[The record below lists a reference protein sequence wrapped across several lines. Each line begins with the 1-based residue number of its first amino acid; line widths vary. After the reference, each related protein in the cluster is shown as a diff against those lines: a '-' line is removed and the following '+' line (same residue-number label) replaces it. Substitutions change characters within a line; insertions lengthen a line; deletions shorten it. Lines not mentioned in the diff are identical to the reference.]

1 MKSIYL
7 IPSLLIFSTLF
18 QNCVPAR
25 KFEEVAEKQE
35 ICAKE
40 LKTLKTLKTE
50 LETENVELTSNNDQL
65 FEANKRLKKDTT
77 LLGKSLRMKEKQY
90 DKIDLLNQRIQEQLE
105 ILQKG
110 QTQEKQRL
118 LADLEKRKLEL
129 LKMEDELRSLEL
141 DLNAKKIDLENMSI
155 ELQKREKRV
164 NELEEIIAK
173 QDAFVKALKDKVA
186 KALLGFKDKGLTVE
200 QKDGKVYVSMDA
212 KLLFASGSTKVDAEG
227 VKALKEL
234 AKVLEDQNELEI
246 LVEGHT
252 DTDKMNSSSHPAD
265 NWELSV
271 LRATSVVKIMLKHSK
286 MDPINISAAGRSEF
300 MPVDV
305 DNKAK
310 NRRIEVVLIPKLD
323 ELFDIINN
331 YLLTFSCN
339 FGKFQRIIPTSLKYE
354 KIDEKFNH
362 AIPKIFIPS
371 HFYYFPKFLY
381 YLALY

>member
-1 MKSIYL
+1 MFMPFQLTVWNIEILLEYSFLKNDFNKRVFKNICGFKLTLVFWFHFCTKRIKAIMKSIYL

-164 NELEEIIAK
+164 NELEEIIANK
-173 QDAFVKALKDKVA
+173 DAIVKALKDKVA

-286 MDPINISAAGRSEF
+286 MDPVNISAAGRSEF

-323 ELFDIINN
+323 ELFEIINN
-331 YLLTFSCN
+331 
-339 FGKFQRIIPTSLKYE
+339 
-354 KIDEKFNH
+354 
-362 AIPKIFIPS
+362 
-371 HFYYFPKFLY
+371 
-381 YLALY
+381 